1 MSPDSEI
8 IDFYAMIRDY
18 WRDLT
23 AFRSTGPTVM
33 LNFGYWAT
41 GATDLHLAQQ
51 AFVDLIVHH
60 LPAPLRSGHGLEIG
74 CGIGGISIGVLQR
87 LPLAHL
93 AGVDISQQQLALASR
108 NAAQAG
114 LAGRFRPTPGNSM
127 DLPLPDEAF
136 DFTLCIE
143 SSFHY
148 PDKPRFLQENFRV
161 LKPGGTAIIA
171 DITCTHPEHV
181 RFRQGNH
188 FESPGFYREHI
199 VRTGFALQ
207 HEQDIGPQVYSPL
220 YRHVLAFN
228 TQHRS
233 AVSKYWSM
241 VLSNYDKLQQAG
253 EMGYHLFVMSK
264 PPATAPAA

>member
-23 AFRSTGPTVM
+23 AFRSPGPTVM
-33 LNFGYWAT
+33 LNFGYWAE
-41 GATDLHLAQQ
+41 GATDLHHAQQ
-51 AFVDLIVHH
+51 AFADLIIRH
-60 LPAPLRSGHGLEIG
+60 LPVPLRAGRGLEIG

-87 LPLAHL
+87 LPQAHL
-93 AGVDISQQQLALASR
+93 VGVDISEPQLALAAH

-114 LAGRFRPTPGNSM
+114 LAARFLPLPGNSM

-161 LKPGGTAIIA
+161 LKPGGTAILA

-188 FESPGFYREHI
+188 FEAPAFYREHI
-199 VRTGFALQ
+199 VRAGFVLQ
-207 HEQDIGPQVYSPL
+207 HEQDIGPQVYAPL
-220 YRHVLAFN
+220 YRHVREFN
-228 TQHRS
+228 PQHRS

-264 PPATAPAA
+264 PATTAPAA